1 MTDNHDVV
9 VKAGFTAD
17 QFIWLRDEA
26 ENLGLSHSAYLRN
39 LVMQARRNQSLSKLS
54 ANDEELKSAISV
66 LNRGGHD

>member
-1 MTDNHDVV
+1 MTDNHDVI

-26 ENLGLSHSAYLRN
+26 ESLGLSHSAFLRN

-54 ANDEELKSAISV
+54 SSGDLNKSTSLG
-66 LNRGGHD
+66 LNEGGNL

>member
-1 MTDNHDVV
+1 MTDNHDVI

-26 ENLGLSHSAYLRN
+26 ESLGLSHSAFLRN

-54 ANDEELKSAISV
+54 SNGDFNKSTQMV
-66 LNRGGHD
+66 LNEDRS

>member
-1 MTDNHDVV
+1 MTDNHDVI

-26 ENLGLSHSAYLRN
+26 ESLGLSHSAFLRN

-54 ANDEELKSAISV
+54 SNGELNKSTQMV
-66 LNRGGHD
+66 LNEGDN

>member
-1 MTDNHDVV
+1 MTDNHDVI

-26 ENLGLSHSAYLRN
+26 ESLGLSHSAFLRN

-54 ANDEELKSAISV
+54 SNGELNKSTQMV
-66 LNRGGHD
+66 LNEGGHE

>member
-1 MTDNHDVV
+1 MIDNHDVV

-26 ENLGLSHSAYLRN
+26 ENLGLSHSAYLRT

-54 ANDEELKSAISV
+54 ANDEDFKK
-66 LNRGGHD
+66 R

>member
-1 MTDNHDVV
+1 MNDNHDVV

-66 LNRGGHD
+66 LNRGE

>member
-1 MTDNHDVV
+1 MTDNHDVI

-26 ENLGLSHSAYLRN
+26 ESLGLSHSAFLRN

-54 ANDEELKSAISV
+54 SNGELNKSTQMV
-66 LNRGGHD
+66 LNEDRS

>member
-1 MTDNHDVV
+1 MTDNHDVI

-26 ENLGLSHSAYLRN
+26 ESLGLSHSAFLRN

-54 ANDEELKSAISV
+54 GNGDFNKSPQMV
-66 LNRGGHD
+66 LNEDRS

>member
-1 MTDNHDVV
+1 MTNNHDVI

-26 ENLGLSHSAYLRN
+26 ESLGLSHSAFLRN

-54 ANDEELKSAISV
+54 SNGELNKSTQMV
-66 LNRGGHD
+66 LNEGDN

>member
-1 MTDNHDVV
+1 MTDNHDVI

-26 ENLGLSHSAYLRN
+26 ESLGLSHSAFLRN

-54 ANDEELKSAISV
+54 ANGDFNKSTQMV
-66 LNRGGHD
+66 LNEDRS